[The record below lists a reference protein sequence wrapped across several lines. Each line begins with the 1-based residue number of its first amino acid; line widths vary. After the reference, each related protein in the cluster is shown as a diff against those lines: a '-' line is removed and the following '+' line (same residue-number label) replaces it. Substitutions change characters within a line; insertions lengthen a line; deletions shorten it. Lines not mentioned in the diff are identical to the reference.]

1 VTYRSC
7 VTPRPAVR
15 APDSATDPGRRP
27 VGHPPLALRVDS
39 ADPWN
44 LAQKSAG
51 GGAPNHHPTFF
62 ERAGVKIR
70 CSFWKIQLGGMM
82 VGLPPPPTSAGG
94 GGLRT
99 NPNRQPPTVPSQS
112 YQGPQRHFLCLP
124 IHACPPTLEHSHA
137 PQTPNPL
144 RDSSIFLESTTSAT
158 SFSLKNSQR
167 FSLIRGKTN
176 GAESPCNKP
185 PPPPLRAHHV
195 ACVPFRRG
203 EAGLRRS
210 PTRRALPSPP
220 QCTLP
225 MAYVLAAPTTRRPL
239 TCVPIFAALRDGV
252 AVVVASGPSQ

>member
-1 VTYRSC
+1 
-7 VTPRPAVR
+7 
-15 APDSATDPGRRP
+15 
-27 VGHPPLALRVDS
+27 
-39 ADPWN
+39 
-44 LAQKSAG
+44 
-51 GGAPNHHPTFF
+51 
-62 ERAGVKIR
+62 
-70 CSFWKIQLGGMM
+70 M

-144 RDSSIFLESTTSAT
+144 RDSSIFLEFTTSAT
-158 SFSLKNSQR
+158 SLSLKNSQR

-220 QCTLP
+220 PVYTP
-225 MAYVLAAPTTRRPL
+225 YGVRSRRPHDAAAPHLRPHLRRPPGRRRCGRRL
-239 TCVPIFAALRDGV
+239 GALAVGPDPRSGAWRSVKDPREKARFPTKNNVTLFFDKRFFCGYENKPIPHIILHAQASREMYNAVTSHKRAARARRRGSITL
-252 AVVVASGPSQ
+252 